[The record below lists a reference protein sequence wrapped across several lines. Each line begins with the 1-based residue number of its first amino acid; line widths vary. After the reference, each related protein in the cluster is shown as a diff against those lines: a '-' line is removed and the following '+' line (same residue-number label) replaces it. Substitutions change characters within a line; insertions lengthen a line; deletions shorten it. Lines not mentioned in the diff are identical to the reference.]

1 MQELGNR
8 VLLSKPP
15 CSTAYRLPA
24 LALRA
29 AQCESAAP
37 LRSPVRPR
45 CQQAAAALALCTPPR
60 PPSNPRQGCAT
71 SAYGS

>member
-8 VLLSKPP
+8 VLLGKPP

-37 LRSPVRPR
+37 PRPTARPR
-45 CQQAAAALALCTPPR
+45 CK
-60 PPSNPRQGCAT
+60 
-71 SAYGS
+71 